1 MYLIS
6 VYFDETTEKR
16 INGYMKQIEKATG
29 NVLMT
34 QGNIP
39 PHITIAAFQTESE
52 DDAREIFLRKKEELE
67 SGKIQ
72 WVSVGTFLPGVIYI
86 TPILNEYLH
95 HLVETYYKEIIGR
108 EGVKIDYR
116 YMPFSW
122 LPHSTLAKHL
132 SKEQLTIAF
141 EVMQKQF
148 APLEGKVTKI
158 GVIQTLFLFD
168 LIMVFFSIL
177 FCSMNCSYRMFRG
190 CVDRG

>member
-6 VYFDETTEKR
+6 IYFDEITEKR
-16 INGYMKQIEKATG
+16 ISGYMKQIEKATG
-29 NVLMT
+29 NALMT

-39 PHITIAAFQTESE
+39 PHVTIAAFQTESE
-52 DDAREIFLRKKEELE
+52 DVAREVFMRKKEELE

-95 HLVETYYKEIIGR
+95 QLIEIYYKEITGR

-116 YMPFSW
+116 YVPFSW

-141 EVMQKQF
+141 EVMQKHF
-148 APLEGKVTKI
+148 APFEGKVTKI
-158 GVIQTLFLFD
+158 GLSKTNPYED
-168 LIMVFFSIL
+168 LEIIDL
-177 FCSMNCSYRMFRG
+177 K
-190 CVDRG
+190 